1 MKITE
6 VKVST
11 LTYPEGSA
19 VADATMAPKSAK
31 GYTFVHIL
39 TDEGITGLGIGKS
52 APGIKQI
59 VESIF
64 APILIGQDPYDIE
77 KLWDLMYWAIRS
89 FGRKG
94 VAFQAISSVDISL
107 WDLKAKSL
115 DLPLYKLLGAFSDAV
130 PIYGSGG
137 WTNYTEEQL
146 VREMTD
152 YVDRGIPRVKMKV
165 GKDFGKSEKED
176 LQRLELVRKSVGDD
190 IEIFVDANWGYYP
203 KQAIM
208 MAKQFENYNIGWF
221 EEPTTAEDIAGLSE
235 IRHSISMPL
244 ASGELEYSKY
254 GFKELIS
261 RGGCDI
267 AQPDVGHV
275 GGITEWLKIA
285 HIAHSFNIQIAP
297 HAHQLVHLHLGCA
310 TPNLKV
316 IEYMNTSLEID
327 RIFFNEFPQQKGGMW
342 KPFHDKPGLG
352 LDLNPK
358 AVEKWAV

>member
-59 VESIF
+59 VENIF

-221 EEPTTAEDIAGLSE
+221 EEPVLADCPWELEQVAATSRVPIAAGENVYFAWGFQDLCYRRAASFLQPDIGRCGGVTE
-235 IRHSISMPL
+235 WIKISNL
-244 ASGELEYSKY
+244 ASENELKLTSHLLHEVSASLIGAFSAGFAIEFMNFFSTNPFTEDFSVNKGYLTVPDIPGHGVVFSKSARSK
-254 GFKELIS
+254 F
-261 RGGCDI
+261 
-267 AQPDVGHV
+267 
-275 GGITEWLKIA
+275 
-285 HIAHSFNIQIAP
+285 QI
-297 HAHQLVHLHLGCA
+297 
-310 TPNLKV
+310 
-316 IEYMNTSLEID
+316 
-327 RIFFNEFPQQKGGMW
+327 
-342 KPFHDKPGLG
+342 
-352 LDLNPK
+352 
-358 AVEKWAV
+358 